1 MTYLSAVYGVHGSD
15 RLLQTWNWS
24 EVDVIWLRHLDT
36 DVPQA
41 AMPSLPLGQPMG
53 ESMEVYFH
61 NHMILGCFPC
71 RARTACAAQISRSP
85 FDEYDE

>member
-61 NHMILGCFPC
+61 NHMILGCFPWVPSFC
-71 RARTACAAQISRSP
+71 VGRGGANAELTL
-85 FDEYDE
+85 

>member
-36 DVPQA
+36 DVSRA

-71 RARTACAAQISRSP
+71 RVRETRAQHAV
-85 FDEYDE
+85 